1 MVGYVFGVLL
11 KYTIYFLKLPLDIFL
26 ILCYTYIIKEGMNP
40 GRSGTMWYVSDVFG
54 FAWGDVVET
63 LEEAQAQL
71 RELRED
77 PKIKELGIE
86 LEIARM

>member
-1 MVGYVFGVLL
+1 
-11 KYTIYFLKLPLDIFL
+11 
-26 ILCYTYIIKEGMNP
+26 
-40 GRSGTMWYVSDVFG
+40 MWYVSDMFG

-63 LEEAQAQL
+63 LEEAQVQL

-77 PKIKELGIE
+77 PKVKEWGIE